1 MINKLYMKK
10 FILGTALLTSAFT
23 TMLMAQSKLLA
34 KTTWKI
40 ENIAADGNI
49 VLKKTKHINLLAE
62 EPKFDY
68 LQFTDS
74 KKYKTGNSCFQTD
87 ANYNLYEESNKIELY
102 SGISGSSS
110 DCKEPK
116 NIEGTYAYKITG
128 DRMELQRIQ
137 SENMNNEDS
146 QAAEGAEAA
155 GPGEA
160 IDAASETAVAAA
172 EAAAKEANKPKSKKT
187 AKKVRK

>member
-1 MINKLYMKK
+1 MKK
-10 FILGTALLTSAFT
+10 IILGAALLTSAFT
-23 TMLMAQSKLLA
+23 SMFMAQSKLLA

-62 EPKFDY
+62 EPKFNY

-87 ANYNLYEESNKIELY
+87 ASYSLYEESNKLELY

-110 DCKEPK
+110 DCTEPK

-128 DRMELQRIQ
+128 DRMDLQRIQ

-146 QAAEGAEAA
+146 QAAEGAETAD
-155 GPGEA
+155 PGEA
-160 IDAASETAVAAA
+160 IDAASE
-172 EAAAKEANKPKSKKT
+172 AAAKEGNNAKRKKT
-187 AKKVRK
+187 TKKARK